1 MLKTI
6 KRWLSHHGNR
16 QIGTYIDRWYIV
28 PPQWKLPVCVRL
40 QHIKRADNERIPHNH
55 PYAFKSI
62 VVKGWYDEQQVVDH
76 YPGESGHIFRN
87 THVRHGRFKLFTI
100 AKERFHRIVRV
111 SKGGVWTLIWHPR
124 NVTQEGWGYLNTD
137 GSYITHDDYVRP
149 PGYDLPYKKGVNR
162 DGPTGNIGPGG
173 PAGATKSFTV
183 EARGRV
189 DVVMPQ
195 SGALDFSDTH
205 ELLDQI
211 KDAAQRGAA
220 APHVAIVN
228 PNAVRKGTRI

>member
-6 KRWLSHHGNR
+6 KRWLGHHGNR

-76 YPGESGHIFRN
+76 YPGEDGHIFRN
-87 THVRHGRFKLFTI
+87 RHVHHGRFKLFLI
-100 AKERFHRIVRV
+100 AKERFHRIIRV

-137 GSYITHDDYVRP
+137 GQFVSHDDYVRP
-149 PGYDLPYKKGVNR
+149 PGYDLPYKQGVKR
-162 DGPTGNIGPGG
+162 TGPSSPGVSYAELDG
-173 PAGATKSFTV
+173 S
-183 EARGRV
+183 RV
-189 DVVMPQ
+189 
-195 SGALDFSDTH
+195 LDTSDTH

-211 KDAAQRGAA
+211 KEASQRGAA
-220 APHVAIVN
+220 APHIAIVN
-228 PNAVRKGTRI
+228 PNAVRKGDRI

>member
-6 KRWLSHHGNR
+6 KRWLGHHGNR

-173 PAGATKSFTV
+173 PT
-183 EARGRV
+183 
-189 DVVMPQ
+189 
-195 SGALDFSDTH
+195 GALDFSDTH
-205 ELLDQI
+205 ELLGQI